1 MDRRQFMAQAAAAGA
16 VATSMFGSAEA
27 AGGGDPVK
35 IVGVACSTRRGKTTA
50 QGVRIALDA
59 AKGVDSRIETKLFD
73 LGGRD
78 VPGWPGGATPSEGMA
93 KLKKMDDYVSNEVIP
108 ELEDPTLGGLII
120 GSPAYFRSMSARC
133 KAFLE
138 RCAALRSPDFAL
150 KDIPLG
156 ALAVGAF
163 RNGGQELV
171 IDQIQTIMLCH
182 EVMVVG
188 GKPRAHQGAT
198 LWNKSE
204 YNDDISKD
212 EFGVET
218 AQDLGVRVAE
228 AGLKLKE

>member
-16 VATSMFGSAEA
+16 AATSVMGSAEA
-27 AGGGDPVK
+27 AGQDETIKV
-35 IVGVACSTRRGKTTA
+35 VGVACSTRRGKTTA
-50 QGVRIALDA
+50 QGIRIALDA
-59 AKGVDSRIETKLFD
+59 AEGVDTRIETKLLD
-73 LGGRD
+73 LGGRE

-108 ELEDPTLGGLII
+108 ALEDPALGGLII
-120 GSPAYFRSMSARC
+120 GSPTYFRSISARC
-133 KAFLE
+133 KAFIE
-138 RCAALRSPDFAL
+138 RCAQLRSPEFAL
-150 KDIPLG
+150 KDVALG

-171 IDQIQTIMLCH
+171 INQIQTPMLCH

-198 LWNKSE
+198 LWNRSE
-204 YNDDISKD
+204 YNDDITKD

-218 AQDLGVRVAE
+218 AKNLGVRVAE
-228 AGLKLKE
+228 AALEQG